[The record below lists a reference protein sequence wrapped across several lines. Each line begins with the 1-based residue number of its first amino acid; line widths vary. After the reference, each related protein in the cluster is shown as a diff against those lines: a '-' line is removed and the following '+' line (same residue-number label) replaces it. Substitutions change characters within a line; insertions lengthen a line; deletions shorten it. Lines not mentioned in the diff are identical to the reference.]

1 MGLSPI
7 VSNGESVS
15 SEDHRK
21 LYLRLVNIQVDVRPT
36 AQLVRRTEMHHFRG
50 KLFQG
55 DKLCLDPA
63 NVYIDYHS
71 TEVDV
76 TSKWSGYLLV
86 GSVKDLAPGGIY
98 TLKLEDGRAG
108 QLRIDT
114 LTQDDSDKVRA
125 IFVGMT
131 P

>member
-1 MGLSPI
+1 
-7 VSNGESVS
+7 
-15 SEDHRK
+15 
-21 LYLRLVNIQVDVRPT
+21 
-36 AQLVRRTEMHHFRG
+36 MHHFRG
-50 KLFQG
+50 KLLKG

-71 TEVDV
+71 TEANV

-86 GSVKDLAPGGIY
+86 GSEKDVVPGGIY

-114 LTQDDSDKVRA
+114 LTPDDSDKVRA
-125 IFVGMT
+125 MFVGEGSIT
-131 P
+131 

>member
-1 MGLSPI
+1 
-7 VSNGESVS
+7 
-15 SEDHRK
+15 
-21 LYLRLVNIQVDVRPT
+21 
-36 AQLVRRTEMHHFRG
+36 MHHFRG

-86 GSVKDLAPGGIY
+86 GSEKDVGPGDIY
-98 TLKLEDGRAG
+98 TLKLVDGRAG
-108 QLRIDT
+108 QLRIERFAP
-114 LTQDDSDKVRA
+114 DDSDKVRA
-125 IFVGMT
+125 MFVGAGSLG
-131 P
+131 

>member
-1 MGLSPI
+1 
-7 VSNGESVS
+7 
-15 SEDHRK
+15 
-21 LYLRLVNIQVDVRPT
+21 
-36 AQLVRRTEMHHFRG
+36 MHHFRG

-63 NVYIDYHS
+63 NVYIVYDL

-86 GSVKDLAPGGIY
+86 GSEKDVVPGGSY

-108 QLRIDT
+108 RLRIDT
-114 LTQDDSDKVRA
+114 FTPDDSGKVRA
-125 IFVGMT
+125 MFVGEGSLG
-131 P
+131 

>member
-1 MGLSPI
+1 
-7 VSNGESVS
+7 
-15 SEDHRK
+15 
-21 LYLRLVNIQVDVRPT
+21 
-36 AQLVRRTEMHHFRG
+36 MHHVRG

-63 NVYIDYHS
+63 NTYIDYHS

-86 GSVKDLAPGGIY
+86 KSEKDVVPGSIY

-114 LTQDDSDKVRA
+114 VTPDDSDKFRA
-125 IFVGMT
+125 MFVGDG
-131 P
+131 PLG

>member
-1 MGLSPI
+1 
-7 VSNGESVS
+7 
-15 SEDHRK
+15 
-21 LYLRLVNIQVDVRPT
+21 
-36 AQLVRRTEMHHFRG
+36 MHHFRG

-63 NVYIDYHS
+63 NVYIDYDS

-76 TSKWSGYLLV
+76 TSEWSGYLLV
-86 GSVKDLAPGGIY
+86 GSEKDVVPGGIY

-114 LTQDDSDKVRA
+114 LTPDDSDKVRA
-125 IFVGMT
+125 MFVGEGSLG
-131 P
+131 